1 VLVLFISQP
10 EETQKGKNMQLG
22 AIDPVQRAGV
32 TQVAPTRNPQA
43 PQAPAQTNS
52 AVSSG
57 NEQTAPGE
65 PFSPENLKKWA
76 PWIIGAVLLYVLLN
90 KKR

>member
-1 VLVLFISQP
+1 
-10 EETQKGKNMQLG
+10 MQLG

-32 TQVAPTRNPQA
+32 TQVQTRN

-57 NEQTAPGE
+57 NEPVNQAPGE
-65 PFSPENLKKWA
+65 LFSPENLKKWA
-76 PWIIGAVLLYVLLN
+76 PWILGAVLLYVILN

>member
-10 EETQKGKNMQLG
+10 AKDKTMQLG

-32 TQVAPTRNPQA
+32 TQVQTRN

-57 NEQTAPGE
+57 NEQAAPGE

-76 PWIIGAVLLYVLLN
+76 PWILGAVLLYVLLN

>member
-1 VLVLFISQP
+1 
-10 EETQKGKNMQLG
+10 MLG
-22 AIDPVQRAGV
+22 AIPAQI
-32 TQVAPTRNPQA
+32 QTRQSAQTNN

-57 NEQTAPGE
+57 NEQVNQGTPGE
-65 PFSPENLKKWA
+65 LFSPENLKKWA
-76 PWIIGAVLLYVLLN
+76 PWIVGAILLYVLLN

>member
-1 VLVLFISQP
+1 
-10 EETQKGKNMQLG
+10 MQLG
-22 AIDPVQRAGV
+22 AIDPIQRTGV

-43 PQAPAQTNS
+43 PATS

-57 NEQTAPGE
+57 NEQAAPGE

-76 PWIIGAVLLYVLLN
+76 PWILGAVLLYVILN

>member
-1 VLVLFISQP
+1 
-10 EETQKGKNMQLG
+10 MQLG
-22 AIDPVQRAGV
+22 AIDPVQRTGV
-32 TQVAPTRNPQA
+32 TQVQTRNPQA
-43 PQAPAQTNS
+43 PATS

-76 PWIIGAVLLYVLLN
+76 PWILGAVLLYVLLN
-90 KKR
+90 KKS

>member
-1 VLVLFISQP
+1 
-10 EETQKGKNMQLG
+10 MQLG

-32 TQVAPTRNPQA
+32 TQAQTRNPQA
-43 PQAPAQTNS
+43 SAQTNS

-76 PWIIGAVLLYVLLN
+76 PWILGAVLLYVILN

>member
-10 EETQKGKNMQLG
+10 EENQKGKNMQLG

-32 TQVAPTRNPQA
+32 TQVAPTRN